1 MCIILEHGHHSCKL
15 PKCPK
20 NCLTLVA
27 IVVTIVI
34 TIGMSV
40 SSTIYLPAKVGFHV
54 VLIYS
59 NALDYYSLK
68 LANAV
73 VFMLLTVALSS
84 VLVSKTENLSVS

>member
-1 MCIILEHGHHSCKL
+1 MESSIADQLKIDQSVAHNGV
-15 PKCPK
+15 
-20 NCLTLVA
+20 CLTVVA
-27 IVVTIVI
+27 IVTIVI

>member
-20 NCLTLVA
+20 NCLTVVA
-27 IVVTIVI
+27 IVTIVI
-34 TIGMSV
+34 TIGISV
-40 SSTIYLPAKVGFHV
+40 SSTIYGLAKVGFHV
-54 VLIYS
+54 VPIYS
-59 NALDYYSLK
+59 DALVYYSLK

-84 VLVSKTENLSVS
+84 VLVSKTEDLSVS